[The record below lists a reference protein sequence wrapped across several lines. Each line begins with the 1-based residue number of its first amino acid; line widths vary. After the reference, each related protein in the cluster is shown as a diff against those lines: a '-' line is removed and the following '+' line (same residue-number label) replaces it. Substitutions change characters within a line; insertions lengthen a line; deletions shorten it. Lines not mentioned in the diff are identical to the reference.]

1 MKLNKSNTVKIRN
14 VTFYLCISQFKQR
27 DESNSTPANNRN
39 GLHHAM
45 IKRHTTLERNFDF
58 TVKMLG
64 MRIMLS
70 LEGRPRRIEV
80 RNNHPLVYNN
90 YSPVFL

>member
-14 VTFYLCISQFKQR
+14 VAFYLC
-27 DESNSTPANNRN
+27 NSTPANNRN
-39 GLHHAM
+39 GLHQAM

-58 TVKMLG
+58 TVKILG